1 MKKLSFMLLA
11 LLTVTLFTAC
21 GYDDK
26 PENRQTVSMV
36 INNRAIDG
44 DQVVF
49 SQANAK
55 VEMNYTD
62 MEIQINTEYKD
73 VTEHSHT
80 ISTPTMALINMG
92 GSVYSFG
99 TSNNGEISG
108 YIDFATGMTWFIIND
123 NAGPVICTSQL
134 LYAYTTTSVNNP
146 DNGNHNSHEHSA
158 YLFVLDSKCEKC
170 ILKISNFIPNI
181 AGSVE
186 ASEVQFN
193 DLTVTPTATGYTIT
207 AAQAEASNKS
217 YTITDLNV
225 NLSSQCQVINGS
237 FKCKDLD
244 FAIMGKVFPNV
255 NWAEPF

>member
-21 GYDDK
+21 GNDDK

-44 DQVVF
+44 EKQSKYEVQFNDLTV
-49 SQANAK
+49 
-55 VEMNYTD
+55 
-62 MEIQINTEYKD
+62 
-73 VTEHSHT
+73 
-80 ISTPTMALINMG
+80 TPT
-92 GSVYSFG
+92 
-99 TSNNGEISG
+99 
-108 YIDFATGMTWFIIND
+108 ATGYTITAAQAEASNKSYTITDLNVNLSSQCQIIND

-134 LYAYTTTSVNNP
+134 LYAYTTPSVNNP
-146 DNGNHNSHEHSA
+146 DNGNHNTHEHSA

-170 ILKISNFIPNI
+170 ILRI
-181 AGSVE
+181 
-186 ASEVQFN
+186 SEVQFN

>member
-11 LLTVTLFTAC
+11 LLAVTLFTAC
-21 GYDDK
+21 GNDDEPVNK
-26 PENRQTVSMV
+26 QTVTMTV
-36 INNRAIDG
+36 NNRAING

-55 VEMNYTD
+55 MEINYTD
-62 MEIQINTEYKD
+62 MEIQFNTEYKD
-73 VTEHSHT
+73 VSGQSHSIT
-80 ISTPTMALINMG
+80 TPTMALTNVG
-92 GSVYSFG
+92 GTVYAFEQG
-99 TSNNGEISG
+99 NGEITG

-134 LYAYTTTSVNNP
+134 LYAYSTTSVNNP
-146 DNGNHNSHEHSA
+146 DNGNHFSHEHSA
-158 YLFVLDSKCEKC
+158 YLFALDSKCEKC

-225 NLSSQCQVINGS
+225 NLSIQCQVINGS

-255 NWAEPF
+255 NWAVPF

>member
-21 GYDDK
+21 GNDDK

-62 MEIQINTEYKD
+62 MEI
-73 VTEHSHT
+73 HT

-146 DNGNHNSHEHSA
+146 DNGNHNTHEHSA

-170 ILKISNFIPNI
+170 ILRISNFIPNI

-244 FAIMGKVFPNV
+244 FAIMGKMFPNV